1 MGVGSEWWARDRV
14 YCTCVCVHMP
24 PFSYGLVFSS
34 HFSLLSIARGKA
46 GDGEPHGLTVVALM
60 KQLGTGWE
68 EDVGELRDLPDH
80 MHCSQNSLQRSGG
93 SEEGRGQPGWTPHL

>member
-1 MGVGSEWWARDRV
+1 MVGQGHRRAYCACV
-14 YCTCVCVHMP
+14 FVCTCY
-24 PFSYGLVFSS
+24 PFSYGLVFLS

-46 GDGEPHGLTVVALM
+46 GDREPCGLTMVAFM

-80 MHCSQNSLQRSGG
+80 VHCGQNSLQRSGG
-93 SEEGRGQPGWTPHL
+93 SEEGRGLPGWTSHL